1 MLCGVI
7 SCWLS
12 INCDGVLLSPF
23 FAGMGP
29 DRCLAWCVCLLV
41 TTEAFP
47 NMTGWHSDTV
57 WCTYMLMLCFLC
69 VVGELQELCMSS
81 KQVKCLCL
89 CLSVCVCVYVYVCVS
104 VGVMCLSM
112 CVCMCKCVYMCVYLY
127 ICMYVCLRLCICA
140 CICVFYI

>member
-1 MLCGVI
+1 MLYGVI

-12 INCDGVLLSPF
+12 INCDGVLLSLC

-29 DRCLAWCVCLLV
+29 DRCLAWCLCLLV

-47 NMTGWHSDTV
+47 NMTGWHSDTA

-81 KQVKCLCL
+81 KQVRCLCL
-89 CLSVCVCVYVYVCVS
+89 CLSVCVYVYVCVS

-140 CICVFYI
+140 CTCVFYI